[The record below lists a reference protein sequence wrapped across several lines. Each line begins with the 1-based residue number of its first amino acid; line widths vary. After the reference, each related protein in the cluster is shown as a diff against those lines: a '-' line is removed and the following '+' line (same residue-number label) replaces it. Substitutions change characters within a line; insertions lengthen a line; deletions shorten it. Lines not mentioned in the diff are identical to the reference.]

1 MTPAP
6 KSYRQPQGCTDATGS
21 SPRHTGC
28 VPRSFSHPSLSLFL
42 LLLVGFLRPLHP
54 LLLRPHQTLYACHQ
68 LLGRWSFGPS
78 LLADF
83 LPVRCREAA
92 NHDRSTR
99 WCVKGWEEAFSK
111 VEGRGDGDM
120 ATGWTKRLLEGVFA
134 VFLESLP
141 RECCCTG
148 CIRGSYERPS

>member
-1 MTPAP
+1 MTPAQ

-21 SPRHTGC
+21 SPRNTGR
-28 VPRSFSHPSLSLFL
+28 VPRSFSYPSLSLL

-54 LLLRPHQTLYACHQ
+54 LLLRPHQTLHACHQ

-78 LLADF
+78 LLVDF
-83 LPVRCREAA
+83 LPGRCRETA
-92 NHDRSTR
+92 NHDGSTR
-99 WCVKGWEEAFSK
+99 RCIKGWAEAFSE

-141 RECCCTG
+141 RERCGAG